1 MRTFGAL
8 KPEPAP
14 ADKSQWASGILEFST
29 AAGDGA
35 TSVKRRLI
43 LRSLMSNPQ
52 KGVMLELYRPEVID
66 VNDRHLRVRG
76 VEPTPMGSGPV
87 SAMVQEW
94 LIVIGYQVGPGGK
107 APLEA

>member
-8 KPEPAP
+8 KPDPAP
-14 ADKSQWASGILEFST
+14 TDTEQWASGILEFST

-43 LRSLMSNPQ
+43 LRSAMSNPQ

-66 VNDRHLRVRG
+66 VNDRHIRIRG

-94 LIVIGYQVGPGGK
+94 MIVIDHRSGPGGK
-107 APLEA
+107 PSL